1 MVLHS
6 CLINVS
12 NFVMQGKKECFASC
26 LFICYD
32 LIRLDVALELAWMNN
47 MMDFAFPYLL
57 QVSYFFPYLYQHSF
71 IVYSIFGL
79 YILTS
84 PLLCVQF
91 IREYTSKV
99 DDLVKDKI
107 ESQKEEQAKEKEEKN
122 LVAQQ
127 VICSA
132 HTSFVSV
139 TNYLCIRSWHDKFCS
154 FAQNMYAQLLPLA
167 LPAPPGMGG
176 PSTSHGGMGMPPMG
190 PGPMPAFGMPPMGSY

>member
-1 MVLHS
+1 MDEQHGGLCFPVSVAGILFFSILLPTLIH
-6 CLINVS
+6 CL
-12 NFVMQGKKECFASC
+12 Q
-26 LFICYD
+26 
-32 LIRLDVALELAWMNN
+32 
-47 MMDFAFPYLL
+47 
-57 QVSYFFPYLYQHSF
+57 FFFWVIYTDTP
-71 IVYSIFGL
+71 
-79 YILTS
+79 S

-127 VICSA
+127 VIYSA
-132 HTSFVSV
+132 HTSFASV
-139 TNYLCIRSWHDKFCS
+139 TNYLCISSWHDKICS

-176 PSTSHGGMGMPPMG
+176 PPPPMGGMGMPPMGGMGMPPMG